1 MNVFTNES
9 YIKEQFK
16 SARRMQIIGVGAL
29 VLSLLMTCPLYLGSS
44 VPPLVTVLA
53 WPFLIVGFPLLTTGN
68 NRLRRL
74 RTIPRSDLLLN
85 TELKG
90 LNNKYT
96 LHHYVPVEGK
106 IVKHLLVAPAGLVVM
121 ESRDA
126 TGQVSCASGPKG
138 DRWSMRA
145 GFLDRISGARPPLGN
160 PSRDL
165 EESLALARGLLE
177 AIGKPGVEARGL
189 IVFTRQEDLEVEGCT
204 YPAVPL
210 SETKAAVRHILADLD
225 SGRAAATGEVASL
238 LTSEDR
244 RRLNALIA
252 PEKPAPPAKAASPA
266 RSR

>member
-1 MNVFTNES
+1 MNVFTNEN
-9 YIKEQFK
+9 YIKEQLK
-16 SARRMQIIGVGAL
+16 SARRMQFIGVGAL
-29 VLSLLMTCPLYLGSS
+29 VLAFVISCPLTLGYN
-44 VPPLVTVLA
+44 VPALVILLA
-53 WPFLIVGFPLLTTGN
+53 YPFLLVGFPLFTLGN

-85 TELKG
+85 AELKG
-90 LNNKYT
+90 LNNKYS
-96 LHHYVPVEGK
+96 LHHYVPVEGNV
-106 IVKHLLVAPAGLVVM
+106 VKHLLVAPAGLLVM

-126 TGQVSCASGPKG
+126 TGQVSCESGPKG
-138 DRWSMRA
+138 DRWRVRI
-145 GFLDRISGARPPLGN
+145 GFLDRISGNRPPLGN

-177 AIGKPGVEARGL
+177 AIGKPGVAARGL
-189 IVFTRQEDLEVEGCT
+189 IVFTRQEDLEVEGCS

-210 SETKAAVRHILADLD
+210 SETKVAVRQILGDLD

-244 RRLNALIA
+244 RRLNALLA